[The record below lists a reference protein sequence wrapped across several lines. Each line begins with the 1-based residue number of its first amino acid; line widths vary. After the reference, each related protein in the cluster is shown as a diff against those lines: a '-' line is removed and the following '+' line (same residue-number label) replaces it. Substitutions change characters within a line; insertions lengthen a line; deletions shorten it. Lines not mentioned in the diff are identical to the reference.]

1 MSENR
6 NGLLCAA
13 QIFEACDVI
22 TKSSQQKE
30 RTDKS
35 TVRQIFIPGQG
46 KQFLPTTVQIIDLKN
61 SHRKPCQCIN

>member
-1 MSENR
+1 MSKNR

-13 QIFEACDVI
+13 QIFAARDVI
-22 TKSSQQKE
+22 TESSRQKE

-35 TVRQIFIPGQG
+35 PVRQIFIPGQG

-61 SHRKPCQCIN
+61 SHRKPCQYIN

>member
-46 KQFLPTTVQIIDLKN
+46 NNFFPPQYRLLT
-61 SHRKPCQCIN
+61 